1 MLRDGKLPLNEGDFI
16 RDAMP
21 RPLPH
26 KRDYCKHLFS
36 LLWLFAHSKRKEVL
50 FLSNRIRNISLA
62 GLFVALS
69 IVFARF
75 FAGDILIGGYFRAQ
89 DKLWSRAHLFKRNA
103 VRTGLRSHN
112 RHPGGCPGLSGK
124 TAGPLFSGFYLK
136 RCLNG
141 LNPSPPG
148 QILQGKGI
156 LDPAVLNSCTYR
168 NYNIGSADSL
178 MAQHDDG

>member
-1 MLRDGKLPLNEGDFI
+1 M
-16 RDAMP
+16 
-21 RPLPH
+21 
-26 KRDYCKHLFS
+26 
-36 LLWLFAHSKRKEVL
+36 
-50 FLSNRIRNISLA
+50 SNRIRNISLA

-75 FAGDILIGGYFRAQ
+75 CRGYPDWGYFRAQ

-136 RCLNG
+136 RL
-141 LNPSPPG
+141 P
-148 QILQGKGI
+148 
-156 LDPAVLNSCTYR
+156 
-168 NYNIGSADSL
+168 
-178 MAQHDDG
+178 